1 MGKAEK
7 IKRKYGIKD
16 ISEQGFFEHYF
27 ELALWN
33 SRFIVVL
40 AVIFGTLGSITLFI
54 AGSIEIFH
62 TIMTYATNYAV
73 TGQHNLILIG
83 VIGAVD
89 LYLIGV
95 VLLIFSFGIYELFIS
110 KIDVARVD
118 GDVTNILE
126 IYTLDELKSKIIKV
140 IIMVLVVSFFQRV
153 LSMKFETSLDMI
165 YMAISIFAI
174 SVGVYFLQKQK
185 NVL

>member
-1 MGKAEK
+1 MGKTDK
-7 IKRKYGIKD
+7 FKKKYGIKD
-16 ISEQGFFEHYF
+16 ISEQGFFEHFF

-40 AVIFGTLGSITLFI
+40 AVIFGTLGSIMLFL
-54 AGSIEIFH
+54 AGSAEIFH
-62 TIMTYATNYAV
+62 TIISYFSDPMNSD
-73 TGQHNLILIG
+73 QHNQILIG

-110 KIDVARVD
+110 KIDIARAD
-118 GDVTNILE
+118 GEVSNILE

-153 LSMKFETSLDMI
+153 LSMHFETSLDMI

-174 SVGVYFLQKQK
+174 SLGVYFMHKQK
-185 NVL
+185 V